1 MGASR
6 PVWLSAVLGT
16 LLLGAAACVDR
27 ERPFSLG
34 PGNGIGP
41 ISFVPS
47 PEELDTVFLG
57 STFDLTVQVTDEDGI
72 DSVWVT
78 LEPNVNTLQQFSANG
93 DPTFTVLYPSVLM
106 PDSMSPPAETLY
118 IRVQARDILGDTGEV
133 HVRRV
138 LIE

>member
-6 PVWLSAVLGT
+6 PKWLSAVLGA
-16 LLLGAAACVDR
+16 LLLGGVACVER

-41 ISFVPS
+41 VSFVS
-47 PEELDTVFLG
+47 APEELDTVFLG
-57 STFDLTVQVTDEDGI
+57 ELFDLDVRVEDEDGI

-78 LEPNVNTLQQFSANG
+78 LEPSIEPPLEQFSALG
-93 DPTFTVLYPSVLM
+93 VPTFTVQYSVLM
-106 PDSMSPPAETLY
+106 PDSTPGFDTLY

>member
-1 MGASR
+1 MSR
-6 PVWLSAVLGT
+6 SAVRSAVFLALFFG
-16 LLLGAAACVDR
+16 GSACVDR
-27 ERPFSLG
+27 ERPISLG

-47 PEELDTVFLG
+47 PEEFDTVLLG
-57 STFDLTVQVTDEDGI
+57 QVFDLDVRVEDEDGI

-78 LEPNVNTLQQFSANG
+78 LEPNVNTLDQFDALG
-93 DPTFTVLYPSVLM
+93 VPTFTVQYSVLM
-106 PDSMSPPAETLY
+106 PDSMPGFDTLY
-118 IRVQARDILGDTGEV
+118 IRVQARDILGDTGVV

>member
-1 MGASR
+1 M
-6 PVWLSAVLGT
+6 WLSAVLGA
-16 LLLGAAACVDR
+16 LLLGGAACVDR

-47 PEELDTVFLG
+47 PEELDTVLLG
-57 STFDLTVQVTDEDGI
+57 QVFNLDVRVEDEDGI

-78 LEPNVNTLQQFSANG
+78 LDPNVNTLDQFDALGVS
-93 DPTFTVLYPSVLM
+93 TFTVQYSVLM
-106 PDSMSPPAETLY
+106 PDSMPGFDTLY